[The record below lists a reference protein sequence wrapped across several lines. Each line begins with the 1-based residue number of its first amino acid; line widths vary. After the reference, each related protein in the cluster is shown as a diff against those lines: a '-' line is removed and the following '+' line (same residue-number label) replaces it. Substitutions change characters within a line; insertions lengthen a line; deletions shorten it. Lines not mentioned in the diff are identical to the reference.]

1 MLKNEIIEIIVS
13 VTSFFFFFQM
23 HVRRKNTIYLIP
35 FDNEIDVIF
44 VQQAYIIIYTRTT
57 SAQVVVSAHEY

>member
-13 VTSFFFFFQM
+13 VTTFL
-23 HVRRKNTIYLIP
+23 NTIYLIP

>member
-13 VTSFFFFFQM
+13 VTTFFFFQM